1 MFKRLGIACLLTI
14 SCAQA
19 RGDNFGSSFA
29 GSMTGSMVGG
39 LLTTAATRS
48 GDSGY
53 RESRGN
59 RRAVKDLQEAMDDL
73 QNKISKD
80 LRKMANKIDDLT
92 ELCTKLRNRIKA
104 LESRETKKI
113 DKETP
118 EENSMKK
125 KMLSEE

>member
-1 MFKRLGIACLLTI
+1 MLKKLGLACLLTV

-19 RGDNFGSSFA
+19 GDNFGSSFA

-48 GDSGY
+48 GDGGY
-53 RESRGN
+53 REGRGS
-59 RRAVKDLQEAMDDL
+59 RRAVKDLQETMDDL

-92 ELCTKLRNRIKA
+92 ELCNKLRNRIKT
-104 LESRETKKI
+104 LEAH
-113 DKETP
+113 
-118 EENSMKK
+118 EEYEKNEGK
-125 KMLSEE
+125 